1 MLAGTNISTSEEV
14 AIKLESVKSKH
25 PQLLYES
32 KVLKILQV
40 CCERVAS
47 DYATGR
53 LKHRVHQTLV
63 HGSRVVF
70 GRFFCSQMRLS
81 SEVSFSRTLLDIVDS

>member
-1 MLAGTNISTSEEV
+1 MTGTNISTSEEV

-40 CCERVAS
+40 
-47 DYATGR
+47 
-53 LKHRVHQTLV
+53 
-63 HGSRVVF
+63 
-70 GRFFCSQMRLS
+70 
-81 SEVSFSRTLLDIVDS
+81 

>member
-1 MLAGTNISTSEEV
+1 MSVLPGTNISTSEEV

-40 CCERVAS
+40 CAKTFLPVA
-47 DYATGR
+47 AR
-53 LKHRVHQTLV
+53 M
-63 HGSRVVF
+63 F
-70 GRFFCSQMRLS
+70 
-81 SEVSFSRTLLDIVDS
+81 